1 MTKKQDPVDA
11 FFFKLFRSVMFY
23 VIFVAVVVSA
33 LIWASLPSW
42 EEKNSKRIYDQI
54 SAINNEVEHAP
65 VQAWHTWEKLQSELQ
80 GKTIKS
86 KMLKTKIDEIK
97 SRMTEVYPDIQ
108 VELERIEA
116 ERKKAVEV
124 EMEAEY
130 KRNKLKA
137 EQEARDQLRKKY
149 RNISQDAK
157 DAVASLKKLEAYTEV
172 GVNKLKYQ
180 EALGAAW
187 GDIKVFVESADARE
201 NYPELSDLLTE
212 AIQSY
217 KDAAEAWGSDY
228 KSLLQSHWQLGAGK
242 IREIDY
248 LVNQ

>member
-1 MTKKQDPVDA
+1 MTKKPDPIDA
-11 FFFKLFRSVMFY
+11 FFFKLFRSVKFY
-23 VIFVAVVVSA
+23 VILGAVIVSS

-42 EEKNSKRIYDQI
+42 EEKNSKRINDQI
-54 SAINNEVEHAP
+54 GAINNEVEQAP
-65 VQAWHTWEKLQSELQ
+65 VQAWRTWEKLQSELQ

-86 KMLKTKIDEIK
+86 KLLKTKIDELK
-97 SRMTEVYPDIQ
+97 TRMTEVYPEIQ

-116 ERKKAVEV
+116 ERKKAVEA

-130 KRNKLKA
+130 ERNKIKA
-137 EQEARDQLRKKY
+137 EQEAREQLRKKY

-180 EALGAAW
+180 EALGVAW
-187 GDIKVFVESADARE
+187 GDIKVFVESAEARE
-201 NYPELSDLLTE
+201 NYSELSALLTE
-212 AIQSY
+212 AIESY
-217 KDAAEAWGSDY
+217 KDAANAWDEDY
-228 KSLLQSHWQLGAGK
+228 KSLLQTHWQLGAAK
-242 IREIDY
+242 IREIDH